1 MLKYIIKKFLIFI
14 TVLFFVSII
23 IFILINKQPGHP
35 YFNMISPNTS
45 ADLIENKL
53 RELGYYDPLYIKY
66 FKWFF
71 RVLRFDLG
79 YSIKYS
85 RPVAEVIGSRVF
97 NTFILMG
104 TSLITS
110 AVIGVFFGT
119 VAAVKKNTIVD
130 DILTILSFIGV
141 SIPVFFISLLLIKRF
156 SYDIALLPS
165 SGMYDVRRELKG
177 IDKILDLSKH
187 MVLPV
192 ITLTIFQATAFIRYT
207 RAAMIEVLDND
218 YIKAAIAK
226 GMSFK
231 RVLIKHALKNAM
243 IPIVT
248 IFCLQIPTLF
258 SGALMTE
265 TVFVWP
271 GIGRLSYE
279 AVQNRDY
286 PLIMGILMIGAV
298 FILVSNLSADILY
311 ICIDRR
317 IET

>member
-1 MLKYIIKKFLIFI
+1 
-14 TVLFFVSII
+14 
-23 IFILINKQPGHP
+23 
-35 YFNMISPNTS
+35 
-45 ADLIENKL
+45 
-53 RELGYYDPLYIKY
+53 
-66 FKWFF
+66 
-71 RVLRFDLG
+71 
-79 YSIKYS
+79 
-85 RPVAEVIGSRVF
+85 
-97 NTFILMG
+97 
-104 TSLITS
+104 
-110 AVIGVFFGT
+110 
-119 VAAVKKNTIVD
+119 
-130 DILTILSFIGV
+130 
-141 SIPVFFISLLLIKRF
+141 
-156 SYDIALLPS
+156 
-165 SGMYDVRRELKG
+165 
-177 IDKILDLSKH
+177 
-187 MVLPV
+187 
-192 ITLTIFQATAFIRYT
+192 
-207 RAAMIEVLDND
+207 MIEVLDND